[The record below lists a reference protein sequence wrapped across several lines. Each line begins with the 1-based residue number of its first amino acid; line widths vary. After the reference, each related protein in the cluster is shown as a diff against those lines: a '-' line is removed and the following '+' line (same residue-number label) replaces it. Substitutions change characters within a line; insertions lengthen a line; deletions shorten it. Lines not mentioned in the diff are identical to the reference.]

1 MLRGVRR
8 RAHLQERRRHA
19 RGRSPRAGGSSA
31 HRDGCAV
38 HDARTYAR
46 HDLPARSRAVHGGA
60 AGRGL
65 RAGAWGPARGV
76 PRPTYGRGGRA
87 LRFRGILR
95 RRRCAACFVGGRAH
109 LPVHG
114 VRDVCGHLGAQRAV
128 LHHLGRHA
136 ARARDAERLR
146 SADGGVAGVLRGRA
160 VPAQGVPRPPAAVL
174 LRQLARQAEATGK
187 PVRGGRGGR
196 PARVRPVHDWV
207 GLVSADGALPSGSD
221 VLEGGRVHPASA
233 YTCTGPE
240 GTFPRAVGQV

>member
-1 MLRGVRR
+1 MRANCWIARPPLGRR
-8 RAHLQERRRHA
+8 TKERDAYEATHHQRFPSGARAQ
-19 RGRSPRAGGSSA
+19 RGR
-31 HRDGCAV
+31 
-38 HDARTYAR
+38 
-46 HDLPARSRAVHGGA
+46 
-60 AGRGL
+60 
-65 RAGAWGPARGV
+65 
-76 PRPTYGRGGRA
+76 RGGRA

-196 PARVRPVHDWV
+196 PARVRPACGRGALGVGRGGLRAGIRARLGGPRQRGRRAPFGFRRAGGRPRASGV
-207 GLVSADGALPSGSD
+207 GLHVHGSRRH
-221 VLEGGRVHPASA
+221 V
-233 YTCTGPE
+233 
-240 GTFPRAVGQV
+240 PRAVGQV